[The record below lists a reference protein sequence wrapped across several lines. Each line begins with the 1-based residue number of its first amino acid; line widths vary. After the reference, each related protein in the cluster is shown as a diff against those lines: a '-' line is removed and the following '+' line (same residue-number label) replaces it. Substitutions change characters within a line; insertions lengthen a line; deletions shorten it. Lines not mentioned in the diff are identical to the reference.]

1 MSAQITSG
9 HISSGRPAWRSL
21 EFVIS
26 LLIVIAL
33 SAAVWWL
40 TKVFP
45 LLFTGNLNRILKTI
59 EFPVYAI
66 ILGFAARGI
75 LSLLG
80 LQERL
85 SVAFRTEFFLKTGVV
100 LLGASINLVNLVK
113 IGAGGIF
120 QSVILIIS
128 VFFTAWFL
136 GRLFKLDNVLRALI
150 ASAIS
155 ICGVSASIAAGAA
168 VQAKREQLA
177 YVGGLVVIFALPL
190 IFLQPLIAHALNL
203 SQPVAGAWIGGSI
216 DTSAAV
222 AASGA
227 IAGNVALVYAT
238 SVKLVQ
244 SAFIGLVAFLLT
256 LYWITRV
263 EKESARQRPP
273 ISEIFTRFPKFVLG
287 FILASVVVTLLA
299 TNHLLG
305 SSTHTAAVYTDIT
318 SLRVWFFTLAFVSI
332 GLSFKVEGLRQA
344 GWRPVVVFG
353 LGVIFNAVIALLV
366 AYVIFGLLAI
376 GS

>member
-1 MSAQITSG
+1 LSAQL
-9 HISSGRPAWRSL
+9 SSEQVSSRPSLHGL

-26 LLIVIAL
+26 LLIVVAL
-33 SAAVWWL
+33 SVAVWWF

-45 LLFTGNLNRILKTI
+45 TLFTGNLNRFLKTV

-66 ILGFAARGI
+66 ILGFAARGV
-75 LSLLG
+75 LG
-80 LQERL
+80 LFGWQERL
-85 SVAFRTEFFLKTGVV
+85 SGAFRTEFFLKTGVI

-113 IGAGGIF
+113 IGVGGII
-120 QSVILIIS
+120 QSVILIVT
-128 VFFTAWFL
+128 VFFFTWFL
-136 GRLFKLDNVLRALI
+136 GRLFKLDNTLRALI

-177 YVGGLVVIFALPL
+177 YVGSLVVLFALPL
-190 IFLQPLIAHALNL
+190 IFLQPFLAHLLNL

-222 AASGA
+222 TASGA
-227 IAGNVALVYAT
+227 IAGTVALTYAT

-263 EKESARQRPP
+263 EKDGARQRPP
-273 ISEIFTRFPKFVLG
+273 VSEIFTRFPKFVIG

-299 TNHLLG
+299 SSHFLG
-305 SSTHTAAVYTDIT
+305 SSVHTAAVYTDIT
-318 SLRVWFFTLAFVSI
+318 SLRVWFFTLAFVTI
-332 GLSFKVEGLRQA
+332 GLSFKVEGFQQA
-344 GWRPVVVFG
+344 GWRPVLVFG
-353 LGVIFNAVIALLV
+353 LGVVFNALIALVV
-366 AYVIFGLLAI
+366 AYLLFGLFAI